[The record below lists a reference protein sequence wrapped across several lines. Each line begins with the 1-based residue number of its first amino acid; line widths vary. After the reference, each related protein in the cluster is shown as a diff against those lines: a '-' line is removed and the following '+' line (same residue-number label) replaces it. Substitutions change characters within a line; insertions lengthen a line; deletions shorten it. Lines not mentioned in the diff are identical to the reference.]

1 VQLRLGLPTL
11 AVAAFLQSVATFALL
26 AQAYATRSPLVQV
39 DAHVADTLH
48 ANLVPSATTTFA
60 VVTTFGTTPV
70 LALVAGTVAAYLVRR
85 GRRLDAALLA
95 VTLGGAQLLTW
106 ILKAVFERPRPSFE
120 DPVATASWFSFPSGH
135 ALSSIAVYG
144 ALAYLFVGG
153 GRSSQTRALV
163 AGLALLVAL
172 IGFSRLYLGVH
183 YLTDVL
189 AGYSAG
195 LAWLLLAIGLLHARS
210 RTFLDKS

>member
-1 VQLRLGLPTL
+1 VHLRLGLPTL

-39 DAHVADTLH
+39 DAQLADTLH

-60 VVTTFGTTPV
+60 AVTTFGSTPV
-70 LALVAGTVAAYLVRR
+70 LALVASTVAAYLVRR

-106 ILKAVFERPRPSFE
+106 ILKAIFERPRPSFE

-144 ALAYLFVGG
+144 ALAYLIVGG
-153 GRSSQTRALV
+153 GRSSQARALV

-195 LAWLLLAIGLLHARS
+195 LAWLLLAIGLMHARS
-210 RTFLDKS
+210 RTFLEKS

>member
-1 VQLRLGLPTL
+1 MQLRLDLSTL
-11 AVAAFLQSVATFALL
+11 AVVAFLQSVAMFAFL
-26 AQAYATRSPLVQV
+26 AQAYAAGYPIVQV
-39 DAHVADTLH
+39 DAQLANALH
-48 ANLVPSATTTFA
+48 ANVVPSATTAFTA
-60 VVTTFGTTPV
+60 VTTLGSTPV
-70 LALVAGTVAAYLVRR
+70 LALVAGAAAVYLVRR
-85 GRRLDAALLA
+85 GRGRDAALLA
-95 VTLGGAQLLTW
+95 VTLIGAQLLTW
-106 ILKAVFERPRPSFE
+106 ILKATFERPRPSFE

-135 ALSSIAVYG
+135 ALSSVAVYG
-144 ALAYLFVGG
+144 ALAYLFVSG
-153 GRSSQTRALV
+153 GRSSQARALL

-210 RTFLDKS
+210 RFS

>member
-1 VQLRLGLPTL
+1 
-11 AVAAFLQSVATFALL
+11 
-26 AQAYATRSPLVQV
+26 
-39 DAHVADTLH
+39 
-48 ANLVPSATTTFA
+48 
-60 VVTTFGTTPV
+60 
-70 LALVAGTVAAYLVRR
+70 VAGTVAAYLVRR

-106 ILKAVFERPRPSFE
+106 ILKAIFERPRPSFE

-144 ALAYLFVGG
+144 ALAYLIVGG
-153 GRSSQTRALV
+153 GRSSQARALV
-163 AGLALLVAL
+163 AGVAFLVAL

-210 RTFLDKS
+210 RTFLEKS